1 MMEADK
7 INVGGD
13 KLALRVFRPSDDRL
27 NGAAVVLAHGL
38 SCTMDSRLFAFAEK
52 FAEAG
57 LTAITFD
64 YRNFGFSGGRLRQY
78 INVPNQMEDWH
89 HVLSYARGLPNIDP
103 DRIVLWSTSFGG
115 GLATHVAHDDGN
127 IRAVVAQ
134 CPMMD
139 NPKTIKLGMS
149 QRSPAQNNRLKRLTM
164 TAKLMNLFG
173 LLGPCLP
180 VTDPSRMSIIPS
192 DESVKFHEVG
202 GPMWINKVAVLSF
215 AKGETHTNNPIQIAG
230 EFSTPIMLQ
239 ICKKDETVDNS
250 GTEAFADIAG
260 EYVTKKYYDCGHFDL
275 YLLPLFKNAS
285 SDAAEFFLG
294 NL

>member
-1 MMEADK
+1 MIEADE

-13 KLALRVFRPSDDRL
+13 RLAIRIFRPPDDRM

-52 FAEAG
+52 FAEVG

-78 INVPNQMEDWH
+78 INVPNQIEDWH
-89 HVLSYARGLPNIDP
+89 HVIGYARGLPNIDP

-215 AKGETHTNNPIQIAG
+215 AKGETHTNNPIQIAR
-230 EFSTPIMLQ
+230 EFCTPIMLQ

>member
-1 MMEADK
+1 MEADE

-13 KLALRVFRPSDDRL
+13 RVALRIFRPTDCRL
-27 NGAAVVLAHGL
+27 NGAAVILAHGL

-52 FAEAG
+52 FAEVG

-89 HVLSYARGLPNIDP
+89 HVLSYVRSLPNIDP
-103 DRIVLWSTSFGG
+103 NRIVLWSTSFGG
-115 GLATHVAHDDGN
+115 GLATHVAHKDGN

-149 QRSPAQNNRLKRLTM
+149 QRSPEQNKRLKRLAM
-164 TAKLMNLFG
+164 TAAIVNVVGMR
-173 LLGPCLP
+173 GPCLP

-275 YLLPLFKNAS
+275 YLEPLFKNAS
-285 SDAAEFFLG
+285 SDAAEFFLE

>member
-1 MMEADK
+1 
-7 INVGGD
+7 
-13 KLALRVFRPSDDRL
+13 
-27 NGAAVVLAHGL
+27 
-38 SCTMDSRLFAFAEK
+38 
-52 FAEAG
+52 
-57 LTAITFD
+57 
-64 YRNFGFSGGRLRQY
+64 
-78 INVPNQMEDWH
+78 
-89 HVLSYARGLPNIDP
+89 
-103 DRIVLWSTSFGG
+103 
-115 GLATHVAHDDGN
+115 
-127 IRAVVAQ
+127 
-134 CPMMD
+134 MMD

-149 QRSPAQNNRLKRLTM
+149 QRSPAQNKRLKRLAM
-164 TAKLMNLFG
+164 TAALMNLVG
-173 LLGPCLP
+173 LRGPCLP

-275 YLLPLFKNAS
+275 YLEPLFKNAS
-285 SDAAEFFLG
+285 SDAAEFFIEKL
-294 NL
+294 

>member
-1 MMEADK
+1 MEADE
-7 INVGGD
+7 INVSGD
-13 KLALRVFRPSDDRL
+13 RVALRIFRPSDGRL
-27 NGAAVVLAHGL
+27 KGAAVILAHGL

-57 LTAITFD
+57 ITAITFD

-89 HVLSYARGLPNIDP
+89 NVLGYVRSLPNIDP
-103 DRIVLWSTSFGG
+103 NRIVFWSTSFGG
-115 GLATHVAHDDGN
+115 GLATHVAHKDGN

-149 QRSPAQNNRLKRLTM
+149 QRSPEQNKRLKRLAM
-164 TAKLMNLFG
+164 TAAIMNVVG
-173 LLGPCLP
+173 MRGPCLP

-192 DESVKFHEVG
+192 DESSKFHEVG

-215 AKGETHTNNPIQIAG
+215 AKGETHTNNPIQFAE
-230 EFSTPIMLQ
+230 EFNTPIMLQ
-239 ICKKDETVDNS
+239 ICRKDETVDNS

-260 EYVTKKYYDCGHFDL
+260 KYVTKKYYDCGHFDL
-275 YLLPLFKNAS
+275 YLEPLFNNAS
-285 SDAAEFFLG
+285 SDAAEFFIGKL
-294 NL
+294 